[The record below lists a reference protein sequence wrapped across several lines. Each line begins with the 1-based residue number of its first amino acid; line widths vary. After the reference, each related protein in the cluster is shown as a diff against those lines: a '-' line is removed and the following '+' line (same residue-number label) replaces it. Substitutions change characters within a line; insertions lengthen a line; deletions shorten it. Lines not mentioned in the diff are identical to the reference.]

1 MLNMG
6 VMARRTEMTK
16 HPALALK
23 TQQSGVASVLEGLQ
37 GWDTLLSTHRLF
49 LAMYCQEHDVLLAS
63 RRAGVDLEWFERE
76 VSKNAVFSDA
86 IEYVVQRPEPVTQAM
101 LKDML
106 PMSVVHLQELIE
118 QKDNQ
123 AVRLNAIKHLHQMGG
138 LVSAGEPVG
147 GNFLNVNVQMFGKS
161 QADGVI
167 DTDARG
173 IGD

>member
-1 MLNMG
+1 M
-6 VMARRTEMTK
+6 
-16 HPALALK
+16 
-23 TQQSGVASVLEGLQ
+23 
-37 GWDTLLSTHRLF
+37 
-49 LAMYCQEHDVLLAS
+49 LLAA

-86 IEYVVQRPEPVTQAM
+86 IEYVIQRPEPVTQAM

-118 QKDNQ
+118 QTDNQ

-138 LVSAGEPVG
+138 LVSAGEPAG

-161 QADGVI
+161 RADGVI
-167 DTDARG
+167 DADARG